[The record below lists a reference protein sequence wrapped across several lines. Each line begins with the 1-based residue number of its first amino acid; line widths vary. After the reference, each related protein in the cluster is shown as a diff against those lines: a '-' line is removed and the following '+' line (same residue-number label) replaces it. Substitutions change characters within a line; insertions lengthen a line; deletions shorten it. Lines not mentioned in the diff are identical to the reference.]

1 MKKIIASA
9 LAAATLVGG
18 FAVAGEASAERYGG
32 GYHNGGGYD
41 RDYNDRGYNRDYRR
55 NDDGA
60 ALALGVLAGATLL
73 GNGRVYANQGY
84 GYGPPRGY
92 YGDRYYQR
100 RCWTQTYWDP
110 YYGRVARRV
119 CR

>member
-18 FAVAGEASAERYGG
+18 LAAAGEASAQRYGG
-32 GYHNGGGYD
+32 YYGGGGY
-41 RDYNDRGYNRDYRR
+41 YDRGYYNNGYDRHYRR

-60 ALALGVLAGATLL
+60 AIALGVLAGAALL
-73 GNGRVYANQGY
+73 GNGRVYVNQGY

-92 YGDRYYQR
+92 YGRHYYAR
-100 RCWTQTYWDP
+100 RCWTRTYWDP